1 MENITKEIFKKR
13 IEEAKRNE
21 NELFLITFDIL
32 LSYLNE
38 AIYEKSIDALRNADN
53 CLDKIIEISN
63 YNKLSVE
70 VFVFCKQRFVKN
82 ICKEEFIGLKEVYT
96 MIEKFKNAYNIK
108 LNKDDKNYKYV
119 TYNRRGDIK
128 GY

>member
-1 MENITKEIFKKR
+1 M
-13 IEEAKRNE
+13 
-21 NELFLITFDIL
+21 

-63 YNKLSVE
+63 YNKLPVE

-82 ICKEEFIGLKEVYT
+82 ICKEEFIDLKEIYA

-108 LNKDDKNYKYV
+108 LNKDDKDYKYV
-119 TYNRRGDIK
+119 IYNKRGDIK